1 NLKAYVTSLKS
12 GFKYWEIFNE
22 PNLWRVSQGS
32 DKGKRTM
39 FPAKYFEFQKVAYK
53 TIKGVNPDLQVV
65 CNALNNVQFDWL
77 DEWMKLGAVDYMDK
91 FSFHPYGITDFYDQG
106 EELKKVMK
114 SFKFNGQLVN
124 SEKYYGANLF
134 YDRAAYEETR
144 RGYYLPYNEE
154 LATAG
159 RSVQHYISSVAV
171 GVPVCFFNP
180 TQTISRRGPG
190 DELFVYDFFSAYS
203 AAIRFMANA
212 GSGSPIELGQVV
224 GAYVFPDASGGP
236 LVAIWSP
243 LANIDARMKL
253 KADCKVYDI
262 MGNLYSADER
272 KIGVRV
278 ARDPSYIRFAPG
290 TSKDTIEQVLKSSDI
305 VGLGSPFDITL
316 AITGGNRIFAI
327 VRSRRNTPL
336 NGKIKLI
343 SVPKEWVTSD
353 KEHEFASLLP
363 GETRRIDFEFEQIE
377 INPLEDY
384 KVSALAELNEEEF
397 TRVDSTLRP
406 LFAFHVDNIKADGD
420 LSDWKDIDSIK
431 LGEANLSK
439 EFNSKL
445 KRTGDQDLSAEVAL
459 GWNADY
465 FAMVVM
471 VTDDKQQS
479 GESPMTGWQGDSL
492 QIYFDLKNDAMTTE
506 SNSGDDVE
514 YLFSLISGK
523 ANAWLVKGADGN
535 YKGKANKT
543 DGFNDVDVDV
553 SITRS
558 GNKTIYEIVFPL
570 SKCLP
575 GVTLGND
582 LNFGFSLLINDNDG
596 QGRKTGLTFA
606 PKGTEP
612 YGHPESYSDLILR
625 KK

>member
-1 NLKAYVTSLKS
+1 
-12 GFKYWEIFNE
+12 
-22 PNLWRVSQGS
+22 
-32 DKGKRTM
+32 
-39 FPAKYFEFQKVAYK
+39 
-53 TIKGVNPDLQVV
+53 
-65 CNALNNVQFDWL
+65 
-77 DEWMKLGAVDYMDK
+77 
-91 FSFHPYGITDFYDQG
+91 
-106 EELKKVMK
+106 
-114 SFKFNGQLVN
+114 
-124 SEKYYGANLF
+124 
-134 YDRAAYEETR
+134 
-144 RGYYLPYNEE
+144 
-154 LATAG
+154 
-159 RSVQHYISSVAV
+159 
-171 GVPVCFFNP
+171 
-180 TQTISRRGPG
+180 
-190 DELFVYDFFSAYS
+190 
-203 AAIRFMANA
+203 
-212 GSGSPIELGQVV
+212 
-224 GAYVFPDASGGP
+224 
-236 LVAIWSP
+236 
-243 LANIDARMKL
+243 
-253 KADCKVYDI
+253 
-262 MGNLYSADER
+262 
-272 KIGVRV
+272 
-278 ARDPSYIRFAPG
+278 
-290 TSKDTIEQVLKSSDI
+290 
-305 VGLGSPFDITL
+305 L

-471 VTDDKQQS
+471 VT
-479 GESPMTGWQGDSL
+479 
-492 QIYFDLKNDAMTTE
+492 TE